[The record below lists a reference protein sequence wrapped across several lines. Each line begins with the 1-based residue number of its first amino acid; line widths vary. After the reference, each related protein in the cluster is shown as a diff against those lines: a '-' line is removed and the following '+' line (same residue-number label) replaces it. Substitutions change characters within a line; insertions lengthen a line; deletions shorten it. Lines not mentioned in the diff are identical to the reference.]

1 MWSDEAGDFTPWLA
15 KNIAELSMALGMFL
29 RVEGTESQVETRYI
43 DILATDKAGR
53 RVVIENQ
60 LEESDWDHLSRM
72 LFYAAGK
79 DARTVIWIARE
90 FNDEHWRTIRWLNQL
105 TESQTR
111 FFGIAL
117 EVWSIDGSPPAP
129 HFRVVVAPD
138 DWRRGIPRRLS
149 KNEYREFW
157 QALECKLKQTYSD
170 AEYDED
176 HTCPWYTV
184 DYAGGVRYCFDT
196 RDGFA
201 LGLHFDTRLPAKRS
215 LEACR
220 KAYDELVKDRE
231 LFDEKL
237 GPLEWDRK
245 WYSDWGSQ
253 IITRYPSNFYDL
265 MESSDDLHAWA
276 VEQYPL
282 FRKAFDPKTKEIS
295 RDSPAD

>member
-1 MWSDEAGDFTPWLA
+1 MT
-15 KNIAELSMALGMFL
+15 LGMSL
-29 RVEGTESQVETRYI
+29 RVEDTEAQVETRHI
-43 DILATDKAGR
+43 DILATDKDGR

-60 LEESDWDHLSRM
+60 LKDSDWDHLSRM

-79 DARTVIWIARE
+79 CAGTIIWIARE
-90 FNDEHWRTIRWLNQL
+90 FKDEHLRTIRWLNQL

-117 EVWSIDGSPPAP
+117 EVWRIGDSPPAP

-149 KNEYREFW
+149 KNECREFW
-157 QALECKLKQTYSD
+157 QALECKLKQTYPEAKLD
-170 AEYDED
+170 KV
-176 HTCPWYTV
+176 HTNPWYTV

-220 KAYDELVKDRE
+220 KAFDELEEDRE
-231 LFDEKL
+231 SFEL
-237 GPLEWDRK
+237 GPLEWDRE

-253 IITRYPSNFYDL
+253 IITSYPYNFYDL
-265 MESSDDLHAWA
+265 MESSDDLHDWA
-276 VEQYPL
+276 VKQYL
-282 FRKAFDPKTKEIS
+282 RFREAFDPKTKEIS
-295 RDSPAD
+295 RDSPVD